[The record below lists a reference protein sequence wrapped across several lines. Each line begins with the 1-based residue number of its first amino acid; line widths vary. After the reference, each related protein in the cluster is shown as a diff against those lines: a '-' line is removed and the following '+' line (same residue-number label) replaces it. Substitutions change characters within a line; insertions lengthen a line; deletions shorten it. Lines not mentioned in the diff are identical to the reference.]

1 MKFTCPRCNEQGVGA
16 TTYFFDDF
24 RKKNTCKLCEAPL
37 LRRHYFSS
45 TVFHILFG
53 GGIIGYIALF
63 VSWAGYRLK
72 GLMLC
77 SLALLAISLISRLL
91 EIPFT
96 KIEDADSEKTKKRN
110 KRNDRIL
117 KVFLWLFLALAVYS
131 IYEINK

>member
-1 MKFTCPRCNEQGVGA
+1 MKFACPRCNDKGVEI
-16 TTYFFDDF
+16 TTYLFDDF
-24 RKKNTCKLCEAPL
+24 RKKNSCTSCGAPL

-45 TVFHILFG
+45 TIFHILFG
-53 GGIIGYIALF
+53 GGIIAYIALF

-72 GLMLC
+72 GLVLC
-77 SLALLAISLISRLL
+77 AVALLAISLISRLAEL
-91 EIPFT
+91 PFT
-96 KIEDADSEKTKKRN
+96 KLEDADSEKSKKRN